1 MILGNWGALGVW
13 GGATPAVS
21 ATVTESG
28 GAFTGSISTVKV
40 GTRLATVS
48 EFAPSFNSNLSAST
62 VPAGVFSADV
72 TEISP
77 SFSGAIS
84 TQLTANIN
92 ASTTEASPGFTSS
105 IQASIAI
112 QIEGNIIEYAPSF
125 SSAVVVKTPT
135 RWTDKVVQSSI
146 WTEQTQTS
154 NTWSNTI

>member
-1 MILGNWGALGVW
+1 MILGSWGALGVW
-13 GGATPAVS
+13 GGATPAVN

-28 GAFTGSISTVKV
+28 GAFTGSILTVKV

-48 EFAPSFNSNLSAST
+48 EFAPSFSSSLSVST

-72 TEISP
+72 IEVLP

-84 TQLTANIN
+84 AQLTANIN
-92 ASTTEASPGFTSS
+92 ATAAEVSPSFTSS

-112 QIEGNIIEYAPSF
+112 QIEGSIIEYAPSF

-154 NTWSNTI
+154 NTWLNTI